1 MMGPAQQRDGKLF
14 YTSFNL
20 DDRIRPDNPLRQ
32 IQQHLDL
39 TWVRMA
45 VADRYGSTGNPSIDP
60 IILLKLMLL
69 LFLENIP
76 SERELLRRLPERLD
90 WLWFC
95 QYDLDS
101 ELPGHSVLSKAR
113 RRWGPEVFTTLF
125 LRILQQCI
133 DAGLV
138 DGSVIHMD
146 SSLIQGDV
154 SVDSLQPAWV
164 VQAQQLYRQL
174 DQAESESSSSAESSP
189 SGKTPPAK
197 LRSTDPQARARVKG
211 SQKVIGYQEHR
222 CVDDAYGIITT
233 TKMTDASVNEGQTL
247 PEMLERHE
255 TNTEMTPVT
264 VVADNAYGLVENYK
278 MLRER
283 GITPCIPHPE
293 HSRKTQG
300 KFCRDDFTYDAPK
313 DCYFCPAGQRLT
325 RQTDKPDATRREH
338 MYMTGRG
345 ICQACPLRARCYT
358 GNYCKRIHR
367 HMDQDTIDWADGC
380 LPPHRRRTLLRHRTT
395 TMEGSFGDAVNH
407 GFKRA
412 RWRGLWRVRIQS
424 LLIAAIQN
432 LRKWLKYGRRSP
444 TKPALLAS
452 VLPRNVLS
460 AAFGHAMAVV
470 RCWHEGILD
479 FVTLLIQKRPYVFLV

>member
-1 MMGPAQQRDGKLF
+1 MMMGPAQQRDGKLF

-20 DDRIRPDNPLRQ
+20 DDRIRADNPLRQ
-32 IQQHLDL
+32 IRQHLDL
-39 TWVRMA
+39 SWVRPA
-45 VADRYGSTGNPSIDP
+45 VADRYGSTGQPSIDP
-60 IILLKLMLL
+60 IVLLKLMLI
-69 LFLENIP
+69 LFWENIP
-76 SERELLRRLPERLD
+76 SERELMRRLPERLD

-101 ELPGHSVLSKAR
+101 ELPSHSVLSKAR

-174 DQAESESSSSAESSP
+174 DEAESESSDEGD
-189 SGKTPPAK
+189 SGKTPPKK
-197 LRSTDPQARARVKG
+197 LSSTDPEARARVKG
-211 SQKVIGYQEHR
+211 SQKVVGYQEHR
-222 CVDDAYGIITT
+222 CVDDKHGIITA

-247 PEMLERHE
+247 PEMLQRHE
-255 TNTEMTPVT
+255 ANTEMTPAA
-264 VVADNAYGLVENYK
+264 VVADKAYGLAENYK

-283 GITPCIPHPE
+283 GILPCIPHPE
-293 HSRKTQG
+293 HRRKIQG
-300 KFCRDDFTYDAPK
+300 KFCRDDFHYDASK
-313 DCYFCPAGQRLT
+313 DCYFCPVGQRLT

-338 MYMTGRG
+338 VYMTGRG
-345 ICQACPLRARCYT
+345 VCQACPLRVQCYT

-380 LPPHRRRTLLRHRTT
+380 LPSHRRRILLRHRTT
-395 TMEGSFGDAVNH
+395 TMEGSFGDATKH

-412 RWRGLWRVRIQS
+412 RWRGLRRVRIQN

-432 LRKWLKYGRRSP
+432 LRKWLKYGHRSP
-444 TKPALLAS
+444 TQSA
-452 VLPRNVLS
+452 LS
-460 AAFGHAMAVV
+460 ASLVSQNALPAAFWHLMSVV
-470 RCWHEGILD
+470 KSWHEVNFSFITRLNRKKPH
-479 FVTLLIQKRPYVFLV
+479 TCPA